1 MLCPETL
8 ILELWR
14 ALINSVVKHKGI
26 SKQEQA
32 VTLNQANP
40 GLSKSE
46 RVVIGTW
53 NTKIRC
59 WALCGTEHLETF
71 LKEELVPWSLLHC
84 NYEQCKSTSIRLLI
98 TTPVFDFHSVESY
111 WTQHKSTLGVSWETL
126 FILLLFGMVSF
137 NMICNISRLVCFIE
151 NINTRF
157 SHAIFFL
164 FHEAW
169 STCFSS
175 MKKLN
180 FLQDVRGNGT

>member
-1 MLCPETL
+1 MSFFLVCSPTLDQRYGQVQIIIGWALSLNPWLFRCMSELMLCPETL

-32 VTLNQANP
+32 VTLNQADP

-84 NYEQCKSTSIRLLI
+84 NYEQCKSTLIRLLI
-98 TTPVFDFHSVESY
+98 TTPVFDFHSVESC
-111 WTQHKSTLGVSWETL
+111 WT
-126 FILLLFGMVSF
+126 
-137 NMICNISRLVCFIE
+137 
-151 NINTRF
+151 
-157 SHAIFFL
+157 
-164 FHEAW
+164 
-169 STCFSS
+169 
-175 MKKLN
+175 
-180 FLQDVRGNGT
+180 